1 MIELPFIKLYKDS
14 HAPTRAYEHDAGWD
28 LYAHNLG
35 CYPGSPLRYKDM
47 YRAGDIATVHTGIAI
62 AIPTGYVGLI
72 MDRSSMGSKGI
83 SRLAGVI
90 DSGYRGEVIVKLT
103 KVAGEKMDYLWLSHG
118 DKVAQLLIV
127 PIPASKLVEVA
138 ELPPSERGE
147 KGFGSSGT

>member
-1 MIELPFIKLYKDS
+1 MIDLHCKKLYEDAKL
-14 HAPTRAYEHDAGWD
+14 PTRAYEHDAGWD
-28 LYAHNLG
+28 LYVHNLNSL
-35 CYPGSPLRYKDM
+35 PGAPLKYKNM
-47 YRAGDIATVHTGIAI
+47 YRAGEIATVYTGIAL
-62 AIPTGYVGLI
+62 AIPNGYVGLI

-127 PIPASKLVEVA
+127 PIPATKLVEVSD
-138 ELPPSERGE
+138 LPPSERGE